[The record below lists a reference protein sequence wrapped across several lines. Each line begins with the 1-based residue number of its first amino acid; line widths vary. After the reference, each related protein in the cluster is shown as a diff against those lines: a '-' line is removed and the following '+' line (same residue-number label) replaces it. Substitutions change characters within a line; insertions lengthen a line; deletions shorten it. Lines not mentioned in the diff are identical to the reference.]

1 MSIGMI
7 PLALLRLPSSNK
19 AHAYYVSCLL
29 HLTHC
34 SCWAGQHVP
43 ASLKLLS
50 KAAKACRNVL
60 HLVPK

>member
-34 SCWAGQHVP
+34 SCWAG
-43 ASLKLLS
+43 LS
-50 KAAKACRNVL
+50 MCLQA
-60 HLVPK
+60 